1 MAGGSRETHEYDV
14 VVVGAGG
21 AGLRAGIE
29 AHDKG
34 ARTAIIC
41 KSLLGKAHTVMAEG
55 GIAAAMGNVWPE
67 DDWKV
72 HFRDTMRGGKLLNNW
87 RMAQIHAQ
95 QAPDRVLE
103 LEEWGALFDRTDDGL
118 ILQRDFGGHRYARL
132 AHVGDRTGLEMIR
145 TLQQRTVA
153 LGIDVHMECNVQ
165 HLLMRDGKVG
175 GVVGYWR
182 ESGDLVAFHAR
193 AVVLAT
199 GGSGKCWQVTSN
211 SWEYSGDGMG
221 MALEVGADLIDME
234 KVQFHP
240 TGMVWPPSV
249 RGILVTEGV
258 RGDGG
263 TLRNSA
269 GERFRFHYIPEFF
282 KADTADN
289 EAEADAWYRDKK
301 NNRRTP
307 DLLPRDEVARAI
319 NAEVKAGRGTEHG
332 GVLLD
337 IATRRDAE
345 YIMRRL
351 PSMYHQFKELADV
364 DITREAMEVGPTCHY
379 IMGGVRVDADTSATT
394 VPGLYAAGEVAGGL
408 HGANR
413 LGGNSLSDLLVF
425 GRIAG
430 QSAAEYALGLDAAPT
445 PDPSGVERLAARML
459 APFTDR
465 GAENPYA
472 IHGDLQ
478 RAMHELVGIIRTE
491 SELLQA
497 MEEIAALKDRAAR
510 VKVEGGRRFNPGWHL
525 ALDLGSLLAVAE
537 AATLSAIECRES
549 RGGHTRDDYPD
560 PDPEFGKVNVV
571 TRRRDGAISVSLEPL
586 PEMPEEL
593 RKIVEEPV

>member
-1 MAGGSRETHEYDV
+1 
-14 VVVGAGG
+14 
-21 AGLRAGIE
+21 
-29 AHDKG
+29 
-34 ARTAIIC
+34 
-41 KSLLGKAHTVMAEG
+41 
-55 GIAAAMGNVWPE
+55 
-67 DDWKV
+67 
-72 HFRDTMRGGKLLNNW
+72 
-87 RMAQIHAQ
+87 
-95 QAPDRVLE
+95 
-103 LEEWGALFDRTDDGL
+103 
-118 ILQRDFGGHRYARL
+118 
-132 AHVGDRTGLEMIR
+132 
-145 TLQQRTVA
+145 
-153 LGIDVHMECNVQ
+153 MECNIQ
-165 HLLMRDGKVG
+165 HLLMNDGRVSG
-175 GVVGYWR
+175 AVGYWR
-182 ESGDLVAFHAR
+182 ESGELIVFNCK

-221 MALEVGADLIDME
+221 MAMEVGADLIDME

-263 TLRNSA
+263 TLLNSE
-269 GERFRFHYIPEFF
+269 GERFMFNYIPEFF
-282 KADTADN
+282 KAETADN
-289 EAEADAWYRDKK
+289 ETEADAWYQDKK

-332 GVLLD
+332 GVYLD
-337 IATRRDAE
+337 IANRRDSE

-364 DITREAMEVGPTCHY
+364 DITKEAMEVGPTCHY
-379 IMGGVRVDADTSATT
+379 IMGGVRVDADTSATA

-430 QSAAEYALGLDAAPT
+430 ESAADYALGAEAAAKA
-445 PDPSGVERLAARML
+445 DPAEVDRVTTLML
-459 APFTDR
+459 EPFTDR
-465 GAENPYA
+465 GDENPYA
-472 IHGDLQ
+472 IHSDLQ
-478 RAMHELVGIIRTE
+478 RTMHNLVGIIRTE
-491 SELLQA
+491 SEMLKA
-497 MEEIAALKDRAAR
+497 MEEVAAYKDRAER

-525 ALDLGSLLAVAE
+525 ALDLRNLLAVAE
-537 AATLSAIECRES
+537 AATLSALECKES

-560 PDPEFGKVNVV
+560 PDPKYGSVNVV
-571 TRRRDGAISVSLEPL
+571 TRKQNGTISVSLEPL
-586 PEMPEEL
+586 AEMPEEL
-593 RKIVEEPV
+593 RKIVEEQV